1 MVSMIKRKVH
11 FENFQV
17 PLKYIVAGNITK
29 LKFVH
34 LRRFNLVFYDTK
46 ADGFLIIDGGCQRI
60 INRYV

>member
-1 MVSMIKRKVH
+1 MVSMIKREVH

-17 PLKYIVAGNITK
+17 PLKHIVAGNITK

-34 LRRFNLVFYDTK
+34 LRRFNFVFDDTK
-46 ADGFLIIDGGCQRI
+46 ADSFFIIEGGCQRI